1 MSRVVLVL
9 TTVPEGS
16 LGEEM
21 ASVLV
26 AERLAACV
34 NVCPSMTSFY
44 RWKDAVE
51 RDTERQLVIKTTDD
65 RVPAVQKRV
74 TELHTY
80 ELPEFLVLET
90 TGGSD
95 AYLHWVS
102 TSTRSDD

>member
-16 LGEEM
+16 LGEEI

-26 AERLAACV
+26 GERLAACV
-34 NVCPSMTSFY
+34 NVCAPLTSLY

-51 RDTERQLVIKTTDD
+51 RDTECQLVIKTTDD
-65 RVPAVQKRV
+65 RVAAVQERV
-74 TELHTY
+74 NQLHSY
-80 ELPEFLVLET
+80 ELPEFLVLEA

-95 AYLHWVS
+95 AYLNWVAAS
-102 TSTRSDD
+102 ARSET

>member
-16 LGEEM
+16 LGEEI

-26 AERLAACV
+26 GERLAACV
-34 NVCPSMTSFY
+34 SVCASMTSLY
-44 RWKDAVE
+44 RWKDAVQ
-51 RDTERQLVIKTTDD
+51 RDIECQLVIKTTDD
-65 RVPAVQKRV
+65 RVAAVQERV
-74 TELHTY
+74 TQLHSY

-95 AYLHWVS
+95 AYLNWVAES
-102 TSTRSDD
+102 ARSET

>member
-16 LGEEM
+16 LGEEI

-26 AERLAACV
+26 GERLAACV
-34 NVCPSMTSFY
+34 HVCAPMTSLY
-44 RWKDAVE
+44 RWKDAVQ
-51 RDTERQLVIKTTDD
+51 RDTECQLVIKTTDD
-65 RVPAVQKRV
+65 RVAAVQERV
-74 TELHTY
+74 TQLHSY

-95 AYLHWVS
+95 AYLNWVS
-102 TSTRSDD
+102 FETRPQ